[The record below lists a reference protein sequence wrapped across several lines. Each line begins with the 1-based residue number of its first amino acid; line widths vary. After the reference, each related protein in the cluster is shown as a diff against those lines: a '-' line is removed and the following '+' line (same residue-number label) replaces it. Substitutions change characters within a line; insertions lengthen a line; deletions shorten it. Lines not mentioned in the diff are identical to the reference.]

1 MATKFPLD
9 GRFARAVVVSGVPV
23 PFPPA
28 VQPVGP
34 GRPWPSRPHSIAGTS
49 MATPHV
55 AGIAAMWLE
64 ARPGTTAQGL
74 SQLLTGNARA

>member
-1 MATKFPLD
+1 
-9 GRFARAVVVSGVPV
+9 
-23 PFPPA
+23 
-28 VQPVGP
+28 
-34 GRPWPSRPHSIAGTS
+34 